1 MIDVVNI
8 ILKLI
13 KEINPKKP
21 IVDKI
26 KINEKESHTS
36 TNDGFKKN
44 FL

>member
-26 KINEKESHTS
+26 KINEKERHTS
-36 TNDGFKKN
+36 PNGGFKKY
-44 FL
+44 F